1 LSRILTGL
9 LLAAPAWAQQPLL
22 GENPYPGE
30 FSAAPAFHFRVKL
43 PGAPLNAASHSEWG
57 APVLAGERVL
67 VGSAAGQ
74 GLYAMSRRDG
84 RVLEIYEADA
94 SVEASPHVA
103 GDQVFFSDTGGNTY
117 CYRLDGELVWKHDG
131 NAPVLVAPV
140 LADTGEGAVVIV
152 TNIDDLAV
160 ALDSKTGELAWQY
173 RAKRDLTR
181 QAELS
186 LFAAPRAVV
195 VGEIVLLGFSS
206 GSLVAVDLETGE
218 EQWKRSVGEGRYP
231 DLVADPVPMGAD
243 VFAGGYFLPLVAIDL
258 ATRNVRWRLDVGAAR
273 PPLVMPREGAETQSL
288 SDAVLYHPGSDGTL
302 RAVATLTGAQLWS
315 WDSGTTGALTT
326 PISTPVGLL
335 VGSSEGGIYLV
346 GTDGR
351 EVWRWHE
358 MYLLRGLSAEPAV
371 DGRQA
376 MFVTNAGYLY
386 SLLVPPPQPP
396 PERVWP

>member
-1 LSRILTGL
+1 LIA
-9 LLAAPAWAQQPLL
+9 LLAL
-22 GENPYPGE
+22 GTVADAAEPGANPYPGE
-30 FSAAPAFHFRVKL
+30 FSAPPAIHFRVKL
-43 PGAPLNAASHSEWG
+43 PGPPLNAASHSEWG
-57 APVLAGERVL
+57 APVLAGDRVL

-84 RVLEIYEADA
+84 RVLEVYEAEA

-103 GDQVFFSDTGGNTY
+103 GDRVYFSDTGGNTF
-117 CYRLDGELVWKHDG
+117 CYTLDGELVWKHDG

-140 LADTGEGAVVIV
+140 LADTEKSAVVIV

-160 ALDSKTGELAWQY
+160 ALDAQTGELQWQY

-186 LFAAPRAVV
+186 LFAAPRAVM
-195 VGEIVLLGFSS
+195 VGELVLLGFSS

-231 DLVADPVPMGAD
+231 DLVADPVAMGTD

-273 PPLVMPREGAETQSL
+273 PPLVLPREDTETSSL
-288 SDAVLYHPGSDGTL
+288 SDALLYHPGSDGIL

-315 WDSGTTGALTT
+315 WDSGTSGALTT
-326 PISTPVGLL
+326 PIPTQAGLL
-335 VGSSEGGIYLV
+335 VASSEGGVYLV
-346 GTDGR
+346 DPSDGR

-386 SLLVPPPQPP
+386 SLLVPPPQPE
-396 PERVWP
+396 PEPVWP

>member
-1 LSRILTGL
+1 LISL
-9 LLAAPAWAQQPLL
+9 LWLVLPLASASEPLL

-30 FSAAPAFHFRVKL
+30 FAAPPAFHFRVKL
-43 PGAPLNAASHSEWG
+43 PGPPINAASHSEWG
-57 APVLAGERVL
+57 SPVLAGDRVL

-84 RVLEIYEADA
+84 RVIEVYEADA

-103 GDQVFFSDTGGNTY
+103 GDRVYFSDTGGNTF

-140 LADTGEGAVVIV
+140 LADTEDSSVVIV

-160 ALDSKTGELAWQY
+160 ALDSRTGELQWQY

-195 VGEIVLLGFSS
+195 VGELVLLGFSS
-206 GSLVAVDLETGE
+206 GNLVAVDLETGE

-231 DLVADPVPMGAD
+231 DLVADPVPMGTD

-273 PPLVMPREGAETQSL
+273 PPLVLPREGAEAGSL

-326 PISTPVGLL
+326 PIPTPAGLL
-335 VGSSEGGIYLV
+335 VASSEGSVYLV
-346 GTDGR
+346 DPSSGS
-351 EVWRWHE
+351 EVWRWQE

-386 SLLVPPPQPP
+386 SLIVPPPQPA
-396 PERVWP
+396 PEPVWP